1 MVNTEKLLAYV
12 EAAGTTW
19 EALTADIGGIPS
31 DLHEFAELFERD
43 ASVNTLATLIDYL
56 NIPAADV
63 GLVFFAPVEFDEN
76 EEAHL
81 TELEDPE
88 DVIVDRMR
96 GMHSALKEEG
106 AELFRIFS
114 MLGVRER
121 HDLMSAAFELE
132 EKAGAAGRTAAE

>member
-19 EALTADIGGIPS
+19 EALTADI
-31 DLHEFAELFERD
+31 
-43 ASVNTLATLIDYL
+43 
-56 NIPAADV
+56 

-96 GMHSALKEEG
+96 GMHKTLKEEG

-114 MLGVRER
+114 TLGVRER